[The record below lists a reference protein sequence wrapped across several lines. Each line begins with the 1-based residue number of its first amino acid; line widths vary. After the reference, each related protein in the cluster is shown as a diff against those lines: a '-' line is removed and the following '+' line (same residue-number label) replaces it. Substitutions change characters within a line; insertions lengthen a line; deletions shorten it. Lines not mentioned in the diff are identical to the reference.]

1 MKTYVF
7 INDKNKNLEAI
18 KLITYT
24 NDKIECTLVGDIYS
38 LIIYIVNNIED
49 SSNIKFLNFKID
61 KLNFI
66 LSSISR
72 FKTIIK
78 LNQYNDITIT
88 NKVKIR
94 GR

>member
-18 KLITYT
+18 KLIIYT

-78 LNQYNDITIT
+78 LNQYNDITII

>member
-18 KLITYT
+18 KLIIYT